1 MEVHC
6 VKGIGREHANW
17 SPVSCAS
24 YRLLPKIEINSPIT
38 GEDAKKF
45 ANCFAPGVI
54 SIDKKG
60 SATVNDA
67 RYDTMSRECLRH
79 PEFKEKVVLKRVPDH
94 FIFQIESVGFF
105 SPDQIVLESIKILA
119 EKAVRLR
126 ESLEGL

>member
-6 VKGIGREHANW
+6 IKGIGKEHAKW

-24 YRLLPKIEINSPIT
+24 YRLLPQIEILSPIL
-38 GEDAKKF
+38 GDEAKKF
-45 ANCFAPGVI
+45 ATCFASGVI
-54 SIDKKG
+54 KIDKGGKAIVAD
-60 SATVNDA
+60 S

-79 PEFKEKVVLKRVPDH
+79 PEFKDKVILKRVPDH
-94 FIFQIESVGFF
+94 FIFQIESVGYFT
-105 SPDQIVLESIKILA
+105 PDQIVMEAIKILA

>member
-6 VKGIGREHANW
+6 IKGIGREHAKW

-24 YRLLPKIEINSPIT
+24 YRLLPEIEIKSPIT
-38 GEDAKKF
+38 GDEAKKF
-45 ANCFAPGVI
+45 AGCFAPGVI
-54 SIDKKG
+54 SIDKG
-60 SATVNDA
+60 GRAVVADA

-94 FIFQIESVGFF
+94 FIFQIESVGYFA
-105 SPDQIVLESIKILA
+105 PDQIVKEAIKILA

-126 ESLEGL
+126 ESLEAL